1 MVKAMKRRD
10 VLKKFKANGIT
21 FHRQGK
27 GDHDVWVCDCGGEHT
42 IVLTDTREISPGL
55 IRQAIANMTCRPK
68 GWLQ

>member
-10 VLKKFKANGIT
+10 VLRKFKANGIV
-21 FHRQGK
+21 FKRQGK
-27 GDHDVWVCDCGGEHT
+27 GDHDVWVCTCGENHE

-55 IRQAIANMTCRPK
+55 IRQTIQKMTCRPK

>member
-10 VLKKFKANGIT
+10 VLKAFKLNGIV
-21 FHRQGK
+21 FKRQGK
-27 GDHDVWVCDCGGEHT
+27 GDHDVWECTCGEHHE

-55 IRQAIANMTCRPK
+55 IRQTIQNMKCRPK